1 MHTLATPENPLSTR
15 EHYHYHWESFSNPRA
30 YLYHMIINKNVIRW
44 CIQSLYGLVVSSIY
58 CNLFKLLLLL
68 QVVYA
73 FSLWQVSLC
82 YYLAWTFFFTSRLA
96 CLTGVSSQYKMT
108 ITPESMT
115 FNGSALWRDV
125 ILLYS
130 VSFDTLS
137 VCLMFTT
144 LLRNFHCNT
153 STLFGRPLDSVQSSE
168 LYMKTFTM

>member
-1 MHTLATPENPLSTR
+1 MTS
-15 EHYHYHWESFSNPRA
+15 
-30 YLYHMIINKNVIRW
+30 
-44 CIQSLYGLVVSSIY
+44 QSL
-58 CNLFKLLLLL
+58 LL
-68 QVVYA
+68 
-73 FSLWQVSLC
+73 
-82 YYLAWTFFFTSRLA
+82 SRLDVLLYFPFGLSDW
-96 CLTGVSSQYKMT
+96 CFSQYKMT

-137 VCLMFTT
+137 VCLMFTA
-144 LLRNFHCNT
+144 LLRNFLWNT